1 MKAEKTKIPEAIA
14 ALSFEEALTALED
27 IVRQL
32 EGGRIKLEDA
42 VSAYEKGIFLKNHCE
57 QKLQEAKTR
66 IEKIS
71 VSQDGENV
79 SLEAFENN

>member
-1 MKAEKTKIPEAIA
+1 MPTDKTKIPTEIK

-71 VSQDGENV
+71 VSQDGENI